1 MKKKLLS
8 LLVLLMAV
16 VTSAWAQEKVAY
28 AQWDRNSATLTFK
41 YDANMPTRNAWL
53 MNEETSRP
61 GWYSTARSSLT
72 KVVFDASFAEARP
85 TSLYMWFDRCSKLES
100 IEGIENLHASEVTNS
115 DMMFYECSAL
125 TSVTLPN
132 GLTMIGNYAFGQCTG
147 LTSITIPESVTT
159 VGDLAFYNCT
169 SLTELLYNS
178 KLFVFMP
185 TSTEGEYTIPDGITT
200 IAPYAFQNCSN
211 LTKITIP
218 ESVTTVGNYAFQ
230 NCYNLT
236 EAIYNSKLFAFMP
249 TSKEGEYTVPDGITT
264 IAPNA
269 FQNCNK
275 LTKITIPESV
285 TTIGDYAF
293 SYCNALTSITIPANV
308 TSIGRYAFEGCAG
321 LIEVFVNATTP
332 PTLYDWSTFNYD
344 FDGKIYVPAASVD
357 AYKTAEYW
365 NQYSDKIEDNLPK
378 VSWASNASTDGW
390 TVTVDGTALT
400 LPASVDEGKTV
411 IVEYTGT
418 RTVGLP
424 LAIDSEKDGNKWTFK
439 MGDKPISLNPILGV
453 AVIGENVYASFEKAI
468 DAISQ
473 TIQKPTT
480 IKLVWD
486 AAINSYLYLNYD
498 TTIDLNGYSI
508 SKMSDWCNFYLYNNI
523 TVTDTSD
530 GQKGGVKLKFENRSN
545 YKLSFMA
552 GRYVY
557 TADEINSNNYY
568 AFGYIAENINADGS
582 ADADGYFSKMRAM
595 TAEEKA
601 QAAYDLSKAKIV
613 YTIEG
618 VGTTEIPVIKYQDVR
633 LTPPAGWKFGTLK
646 RMDQWGG
653 YNDYAQYSSDYYWDG
668 QTFKLNGND
677 VTESSIEINATL
689 VPNSVVE
696 NLYGITATLSA
707 DKTAITLKGAG
718 GKTVIVYSEKG
729 ETLFTQTVEKG
740 NLATFKGLAVGKT
753 YYLGVDGELL
763 KVNTGE

>member
-8 LLVLLMAV
+8 LLVLLLAV
-16 VTSAWAQEKVAY
+16 VTSAWAQDE
-28 AQWDRNSATLTFK
+28 QSWDSGNTTVTLSSDGVMTVSPK
-41 YDANMPTRNAWL
+41 ADTDGKMADY
-53 MNEETSRP
+53 TSKSPNRSP
-61 GWYSTARSSLT
+61 WYSKRNDVISI
-72 KVVFDASFAEARP
+72 VVKEGV
-85 TSLYMWFDRCSKLES
+85 TS
-100 IEGIENLHASEVTNS
+100 
-115 DMMFYECSAL
+115 
-125 TSVTLPN
+125 
-132 GLTMIGNYAFGQCTG
+132 IGNYAFYNAYNASSISIGKDVTSIGDYAFRNCNQITSITLPENLESIGNYSFSYCSS
-147 LTSITIPESVTT
+147 LTSISIPESVTT
-159 VGDLAFYNCT
+159 IGDNAFYNCY
-169 SLTELLYNS
+169 SLTE
-178 KLFVFMP
+178 P
-185 TSTEGEYTIPDGITT
+185 
-200 IAPYAFQNCSN
+200 
-211 LTKITIP
+211 
-218 ESVTTVGNYAFQ
+218 
-230 NCYNLT
+230 
-236 EAIYNSKLFAFMP
+236 IYNSKLFAFMP
-249 TSKEGEYTVPDGITT
+249 TSTEGEYTVPDGITT
-264 IAPNA
+264 IAPYA
-269 FQNCNK
+269 FRDCNN

-308 TSIGRYAFEGCAG
+308 TSIGRYAFEGSAG

-344 FDGKIYVPAASVD
+344 FGGKIYVPAASVD

-468 DAISQ
+468 DAINN

-486 AAINSYLYLNYD
+486 AEINGYPSINYE
-498 TTIDLNGYSI
+498 TTIDLNGHSI
-508 SKMSDWCNFYLYNNI
+508 TKLYDGYIIYVYNSL

-545 YKLSFMA
+545 SKLSFMA

-653 YNDYAQYSSDYYWDG
+653 YNDYAQYMGDYYWDG

-689 VPNSVVE
+689 VPNTVVE
-696 NLYGITATLSA
+696 NLYGITATQSA

-718 GKTVIVYSEKG
+718 GKTVIIYSEKG
-729 ETLFTQTVEKG
+729 EALFTQAVEKG